1 VSHRRGR
8 PEHDPDG
15 AEALLGWS
23 GLTEEDAMEW
33 GRRISR
39 PPAPG
44 TWRSGAL
51 PGPPTHAWTPAG
63 ELDGAR
69 ARCYRGTGSPASK
82 VAVVPGRDLGR
93 RLREAGPCRPRRQP
107 ARVCDWRRDFAV
119 RRRGAGGAVGG
130 EDGRAAAAGGEA
142 GWAERMRSEGVG

>member
-8 PEHDPDG
+8 PEDDPDG
-15 AEALLGWS
+15 AEVLLGWS

-51 PGPPTHAWTPAG
+51 HGPPTHASTPAG
-63 ELDGAR
+63 ELDGAPR
-69 ARCYRGTGSPASK
+69 A
-82 VAVVPGRDLGR
+82 VL
-93 RLREAGPCRPRRQP
+93 PRNGLSGEQ
-107 ARVCDWRRDFAV
+107 D
-119 RRRGAGGAVGG
+119 RRG
-130 EDGRAAAAGGEA
+130 
-142 GWAERMRSEGVG
+142 S